1 METKKRRRLPSP
13 AMLVAIVALVAAL
26 GGSAYA
32 AAMITSKDIK
42 DNTIRSADIKTNGVK
57 GKDVAEGTL
66 GKVPAARVA
75 DRVRGGIPDPNEDN
89 DQVRWFLLGE
99 NGTILDQSGG
109 FTVQDA
115 YDTNANAYIDAG
127 EDLSGKGFSAT
138 IAIQNQV
145 DTTADGNTDGAA
157 DPNFAGEVSVAKCNI
172 PGAVACAPPG
182 TNVDTSLVVSPRNSD
197 GTPAATTSPGSG
209 PGTAT
214 KRVYVTVTET
224 NDDYTEGR

>member
-1 METKKRRRLPSP
+1 MENSNRRRRLPSP
-13 AMLVAIVALVAAL
+13 AMVVALVALVAAF

-32 AAMITSKDIK
+32 AMQISSKDIK
-42 DNTIRSADIKTNGVK
+42 NNSVRSADIKDNRLF
-57 GKDVAEGTL
+57 GKDIAENSL
-66 GKVPAARVA
+66 GKVPAAKVA
-75 DRVRGGIPDPNEDN
+75 DRLKGGVPDPNEDN

-115 YDTNANAYIDAG
+115 YDTNSNAYIDAG

-138 IAIQNQV
+138 IAIQNGV
-145 DTTADGNTDGAA
+145 DTIADGNTDGAA
-157 DPNFAGEVSVAKCNI
+157 DPNFGGEASVSKCNI

-197 GTPAATTSPGSG
+197 GSASAVAASG
-209 PGTAT
+209 IST